1 MEYAERCYFPSG
13 LQLPTLRQRG
23 LRTRLK
29 TRATSVL
36 HCALTRLTLTEI
48 TPCVTATNQRRCRAL
63 TRSAK
68 VILDFSS

>member
-29 TRATSVL
+29 TLATIVL
-36 HCALTRLTLTEI
+36 HCALTRLTLSEI
-48 TPCVTATNQRRCRAL
+48 TP
-63 TRSAK
+63 
-68 VILDFSS
+68 